1 MQSIQNDTHNLYILF
16 LNELE
21 YSNTGSN
28 MGGTTTTTTTNGDTV
43 DRDTIETLFQINFKI
58 YDESKSTL
66 MVLSHVLESLALAL
80 QFMKMRHN
88 NENFWDT
95 RNDTIHGSESVDLNA
110 LEDLNAVFTTTQA
123 RILTCIWKNV

>member
-21 YSNTGSN
+21 YSNTALNGSN
-28 MGGTTTTTTTNGDTV
+28 TGGTATTTTATNGDTV
-43 DRDTIETLFQINFKI
+43 DRDTIESLFQINFKI

-66 MVLSHVLESLALAL
+66 LVLSHVLESLALAL
-80 QFMKMRHN
+80 QFMKMRHY
-88 NENFWDT
+88 NENLWDT
-95 RNDTIHGSESVDLNA
+95 RNDSESVDLNA

>member
-21 YSNTGSN
+21 YSNTALNGSN
-28 MGGTTTTTTTNGDTV
+28 TGGTATTTTTTTNGDTV
-43 DRDTIETLFQINFKI
+43 DRETIESLFQINFKI

-66 MVLSHVLESLALAL
+66 LVLSHVLESLALAL
-80 QFMKMRHN
+80 QFMKMRHY
-88 NENFWDT
+88 NENLWDT
-95 RNDTIHGSESVDLNA
+95 RNNTVHGCESVDLNA

-123 RILTCIWKNV
+123 RI